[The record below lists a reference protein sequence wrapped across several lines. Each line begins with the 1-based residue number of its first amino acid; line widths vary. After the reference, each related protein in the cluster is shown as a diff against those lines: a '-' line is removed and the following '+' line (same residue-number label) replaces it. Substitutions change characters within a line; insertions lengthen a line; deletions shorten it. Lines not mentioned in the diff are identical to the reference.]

1 MRFTELCVN
10 HSLGD
15 ERVAA
20 RQAFSLASIGH
31 EVLVLG
37 RGDPGKV
44 LPEHDKLDLV
54 SLYPLIRGSSIG
66 ARVLR
71 LKALARAYS
80 LAIVSR
86 PDILVAHEP
95 DTALLALWLRRKT
108 RAPVHFDVHECFDEV
123 VAARVWRPVSGLA
136 KWLVGRVVAAV
147 VRQCDWVTV
156 VSPVLAGQLATARF
170 DGRITVIYNS
180 PPIEGFPHADQS
192 RVPPLVVCHEG
203 WLDNSRGMSQLLHS
217 VAIARR
223 RAEVRLLVVGKVRP
237 QCQEEFAQLVAQLDL
252 KAAVTVTG
260 WVAYNEVGRYDA
272 QAQVGL
278 VTMQP
283 SGNNYNGLSNKLFS
297 YMACGQAVIVPA
309 GSASEE
315 LATRFGAGIAVDAT
329 DPASIA
335 DAIVRLHDDHDLRRE
350 LGRRGR
356 AAIESE
362 LGWGQMRQRLQEI
375 YTRLAAEGRGAS
387 AP

>member
-1 MRFTELCVN
+1 MSQN
-10 HSLGD
+10 
-15 ERVAA
+15 
-20 RQAFSLASIGH
+20 LA
-31 EVLVLG
+31 
-37 RGDPGKV
+37 
-44 LPEHDKLDLV
+44 
-54 SLYPLIRGSSIG
+54 
-66 ARVLR
+66 
-71 LKALARAYS
+71 
-80 LAIVSR
+80 
-86 PDILVAHEP
+86 
-95 DTALLALWLRRKT
+95 ALLALWLRRKT

-123 VAARVWRPVSGLA
+123 VAARKNGAPRPDLA
-136 KWLVGRVVAAV
+136 QWLVGRVVAAV

-180 PPIEGFPHADQS
+180 PPIEGFPHEDQS

-362 LGWGQMRQRLQEI
+362 LGGDRCGRDFKKSTRGLQPKAGGHPHPRACGPQKIEALAKLSLFRASWRAEQAGTVQGNQRM
-375 YTRLAAEGRGAS
+375 TA
-387 AP
+387 